1 MYGGEGMDNK
11 KQKIVQSAIH
21 VFQEK
26 GIEKTKVSDIVKG
39 AGVAQGTFYLYF
51 PSKLAVMPSIAEV
64 MVQKIVE
71 AMKEEV
77 NVEQAFITQLEQ
89 VVHVAFKITN
99 DYREIYALMFAGLA
113 SSQYLS
119 EWEKIYEPY
128 YAWMQEFLN
137 QPKATAM
144 LRESINVEATAKLL
158 IGLNE
163 AAAEQSY
170 LFDKHDE
177 EKANQ
182 KKKEVLDFAKH
193 ALCQ

>member
-1 MYGGEGMDNK
+1 MDNK
-11 KQKIVQSAIH
+11 KQKIVQSAID
-21 VFQEK
+21 VFREK

-64 MVQKIVE
+64 MVKKIVE
-71 AMKEEV
+71 AMEEEV
-77 NVEQAFITQLEQ
+77 NHGEPFINQLEQ

-137 QPKATAM
+137 QSKAASI
-144 LRESINVEATAKLL
+144 LRELIDVEATAKLL
-158 IGLNE
+158 IGLIE

-170 LFDKHDE
+170 LFDKQDE

-182 KKKEVLDFAKH
+182 KKREVLEFVKH
-193 ALCQ
+193 GLCK

>member
-1 MYGGEGMDNK
+1 MDNK
-11 KQKIVQSAIH
+11 KQKIVQSAIQI
-21 VFQEK
+21 FREK
-26 GIEKTKVSDIVKG
+26 GIEKTKVSDIVRG

-64 MVQKIVE
+64 MVRKIVE
-71 AMKEEV
+71 AMEDKV
-77 NVEQAFITQLEQ
+77 NDDEAFIKQLEQ
-89 VVHVAFKITN
+89 VVHVAFQITN

-128 YAWMQEFLN
+128 YAWMQEFLT

-144 LRESINVEATAKLL
+144 LRESLDIEATAKLL
-158 IGLNE
+158 IGLIE

-170 LFDKHDE
+170 LFDKQDE
-177 EKANQ
+177 EKANG
-182 KKKEVLDFAKH
+182 KKKEVLEFAKH
-193 ALCQ
+193 ALCK

>member
-1 MYGGEGMDNK
+1 MDNK
-11 KQKIVQSAIH
+11 KEKIIRSAIQ
-21 VFQEK
+21 VFKEK

-64 MVQKIVE
+64 MVKRIVE
-71 AMKEEV
+71 AMEEEV
-77 NVEQAFITQLEQ
+77 KPEKEFMEQLEQ

-128 YAWMQEFLN
+128 YAWMREFLI
-137 QPKATAM
+137 QPKATGF
-144 LRESINVEATAKLL
+144 LRENMDVDATAKLL
-158 IGLNE
+158 IGLIE
-163 AAAEQSY
+163 AGAEQSY
-170 LFDKHDE
+170 LFDKQDE
-177 EKANQ
+177 KKANQ
-182 KKKEVLDFAKH
+182 KQKEVLEFAKN
-193 ALCQ
+193 AICK